1 MTVRYNKVSIILA
14 TLGLWLTAQTPAQAQ
29 VPSLQQSIET
39 IISDPAL
46 SEATVGICVRTGDGR
61 TLADI
66 ESDNM
71 IMPASNMKLISTGAA
86 IHLLGSNYQYI
97 TRIGYDG
104 VVEKG
109 ILKGNLYIIGGGDPT
124 TGSKDSIATPMT
136 ELFDIWEKTVRDAG
150 IRRID
155 GYIIGD
161 GRYFDGMPEHPSWQ
175 WSDIGTYYGSGPT
188 GLMFYENTQSFRA
201 SAGKKVGDPVNIV
214 PSYPEAPWMEFRYN
228 CTTGKAGTGDQL
240 YMYASDL
247 SPVAEIRGTFGV
259 DRAAKR
265 VDCTNKFPE
274 YTLVSYFADRLR
286 SKGIPNEGPA
296 DFRLC
301 TDIDA
306 SSADNLEI
314 IGSTLSP
321 ALKRIIFE
329 TNHESNNLYAET
341 LLRTLG
347 HENRGSSCYDS
358 SYVALKD
365 VLRKMRIGTASGL
378 NVQDGSGLSRQNLV
392 SADFMCRFLGAML
405 DSPCF
410 EEFLWSLPYPGGN
423 GSLSYNM
430 KGYDENLRRRIRVK
444 SGSMN
449 GVRCYSG
456 YILPK
461 DFDFGT
467 FAGRGAL
474 KELPQEIK
482 DRIIIFSVL
491 TGNCVSPQWKV
502 RPMLDRFMAE
512 MAK

>member
-71 IMPASNMKLISTGAA
+71 ILPASNMKLISTGAA

-214 PSYPEAPWMEFRYN
+214 PSYPEAPWMEFRYD

-274 YTLVSYFADRLR
+274 YTLASYFADRLR

-341 LLRTLG
+341 LSKTLG
-347 HENRGSSCYDS
+347 KKLTGSACYDS
-358 SYVALKD
+358 TYVAVETVLKSLGID
-365 VLRKMRIGTASGL
+365 TSYGIKMA
-378 NVQDGSGLSRQNLV
+378 DGSGLSRKNYV
-392 SADFMCRFLGAML
+392 SPDFFCRFLTAMMS
-405 DSPCF
+405 SPEF
-410 EEFLWSLPYPGGN
+410 ETYIHTLPSPGSN
-423 GSLSYNM
+423 GTLAANM
-430 KGYDENLRRRIRVK
+430 KSSPVEMKARIKVK
-444 SGSMN
+444 SGSMD

-456 YILPK
+456 YVIPK
-461 DFDFGT
+461 EGC
-467 FAGRGAL
+467 
-474 KELPQEIK
+474 K
-482 DRIIIFSVL
+482 DETIVFSIMVN
-491 TGNCVSPQWKV
+491 NCTAPVWKV
-502 RPMLDRFMAE
+502 RQLLDKIMA
-512 MAK
+512 AIAAAN

>member
-86 IHLLGSNYQYI
+86 IHLLGPNYQYI

-274 YTLVSYFADRLR
+274 YTLASYFADRLR

-341 LLRTLG
+341 LSKTLG
-347 HENRGSSCYDS
+347 KKLTGSACYDS
-358 SYVALKD
+358 TYVAMETVLKELGMD
-365 VLRKMRIGTASGL
+365 TSYGIKMA
-378 NVQDGSGLSRQNLV
+378 DGSGLSRKNYV
-392 SADFMCRFLGAML
+392 SPDFFCRFLIAMMS
-405 DSPCF
+405 SPHF
-410 EEFLWSLPYPGGN
+410 EDYIYSLPSPGSN
-423 GSLSYNM
+423 GTLSSNM
-430 KGYDENLRRRIRVK
+430 AKSPAEMKARIKVK
-444 SGSMN
+444 SGSMD

-456 YILPK
+456 YVIPK
-461 DFDFGT
+461 EGC
-467 FAGRGAL
+467 
-474 KELPQEIK
+474 K
-482 DRIIIFSVL
+482 DETIVFSIMVN
-491 TGNCVSPQWKV
+491 NCTAPVWKV
-502 RPMLDRFMAE
+502 RQLLDKIMA
-512 MAK
+512 AIAAAN